1 MIKKRIG
8 GKGIPGF
15 FFSGLPGA
23 EKNRGGSGP
32 ANVRVANRQAEDFR
46 FGAAEDVSSDSR
58 PLRTC
63 GESAGLFPVAT
74 QRVNAWARQ
83 SEFSQF
89 WRAGRR
95 EKFRA
100 LISVQVPG
108 PRGDQ
113 VSPHILCRSCGVDG

>member
-1 MIKKRIG
+1 MLR
-8 GKGIPGF
+8 
-15 FFSGLPGA
+15 A
-23 EKNRGGSGP
+23 ERDRARLGP

-46 FGAAEDVSSDSR
+46 IGAAEDASRDSR

-74 QRVNAWARQ
+74 QRVNGWARQ

-89 WRAGRR
+89 WRAGSR

-100 LISVQVPG
+100 VISVQVPG

-113 VSPHILCRSCGVDG
+113 GSPRILW

>member
-1 MIKKRIG
+1 MTKREMG
-8 GKGIPGF
+8 RSAPGVFFIPR
-15 FFSGLPGA
+15 PGA
-23 EKNRGGSGP
+23 EEAGARKAP

-63 GESAGLFPVAT
+63 GESAGLLPVAT